1 MKPEQSRGRASSA
14 RGLIIA
20 APASGCGKTVL
31 TLGLL
36 RHLKRQKVATASFKV
51 GPDYIDP
58 AFHAAAS
65 GRECVNLDS
74 WAMRRETL
82 TRLAAS
88 LAQESEV
95 IIGEGVMGL
104 FDGASTVAKHEGG
117 RGVADGL
124 AANDG
129 STADLAAKTGWPV
142 VLVIDAKGQGASA
155 AAVVQGFARF
165 RADIAIAGVVF
176 NRVASEAHARVLYE
190 ASARAVPEIA
200 VLGSLPNDP
209 AFALPAR
216 HLGLVQA
223 RENPDLEAFLDRAA
237 EIVGARIDRERMIG
251 LARPVSIAPAHE
263 GPPAPLLPPLGQRMA
278 VAVDDAFAFTYYA
291 VLEGWRAGGVELS
304 LFSPLA
310 DEGPDGNADA
320 VYLPG
325 GYPELHAG
333 KLAANGR
340 FMTGLRAAAR
350 RGAVIYGECG
360 GYMVLGR
367 ALTDGEGRTH
377 EMAGLLPL
385 ETSFAER
392 KLHLGYR
399 KVTLVGDAGPL
410 GGRDARFRGHEFH
423 YATVLGEGPGEPL
436 FSASD
441 AQDGPLGPAGLRERH
456 IMGSFIHLIDGA
468 EAR

>member
-1 MKPEQSRGRASSA
+1 MRSGAPAAQ
-14 RGLIIA
+14 GLIIA

-65 GRECVNLDS
+65 GRECVNLDG
-74 WAMRRETL
+74 WAMRPETL
-82 TRLAAS
+82 TRLATCLS
-88 LAQESEV
+88 QESDV

-104 FDGASTVAKHEGG
+104 FDGAPAPAKHEGG
-117 RGVADGL
+117 RRGGNDTAEH
-124 AANDG
+124 DG
-129 STADLAAKTGWPV
+129 STADLAAITGWPV

-155 AAVVQGFARF
+155 AALVQGFAGF
-165 RADIAIAGVVF
+165 RPDVAVAGVVF
-176 NRVASEAHARVLYE
+176 NRVASEAHARVLHE
-190 ASARAVPEIA
+190 AAARAVPEIA

-209 AFALPAR
+209 ALALPAR

-223 RENPDLEAFLDRAA
+223 REKPGLEAFLDGAA
-237 EIVGARIDRERMIG
+237 EIVGARIDRDRLIG
-251 LARPVSIAPAHE
+251 LARPLSIAPVNE
-263 GPPAPLLPPLGQRMA
+263 GAPAPLLPPLGQRTA
-278 VAVDDAFAFTYYA
+278 VAADDAFAFTYCA
-291 VLEGWRAGGVELS
+291 VLEGWRAGGAELS

-310 DEGPDGNADA
+310 DEGPDGKADA

-333 KLAANGR
+333 RLAANGR

-367 ALTDGEGRTH
+367 ALTDGEGRRH

-385 ETSFAER
+385 ETSFAKR

-399 KVTLVGDAGPL
+399 KATLVGDAGPL
-410 GGRDARFRGHEFH
+410 GKRDTRFRGHEFH

-436 FSASD
+436 FWASD
-441 AQDGPLGPAGLRERH
+441 ARDGPLAPAGLRERRV
-456 IMGSFIHLIDGA
+456 MGSFIHLIDGA